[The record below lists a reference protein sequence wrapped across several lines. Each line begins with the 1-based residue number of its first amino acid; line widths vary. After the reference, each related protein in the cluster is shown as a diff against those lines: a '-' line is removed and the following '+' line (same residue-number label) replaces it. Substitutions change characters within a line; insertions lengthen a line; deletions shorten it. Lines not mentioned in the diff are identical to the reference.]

1 MKTYRLAILLTI
13 VLLTLVVTQRVLATP
28 DPPRVLVNHD
38 TRQCDPLV
46 YWRDEC
52 GEIIL
57 PVGWEFHTEN
67 TCPADYTV
75 VELSRLEWDKYQNA
89 FCCQNYGGMNCPETP
104 TLTTAPSPSATPTP
118 EPETQPTGE
127 TAPENPQIL
136 PLAGGLSLLTGI
148 GLGIYGLLSKRR
160 AR

>member
-1 MKTYRLAILLTI
+1 VNIRRLAVFFSI
-13 VLLTLVVTQRVLATP
+13 VLLTLVITERVLATP

-57 PVGWEFHTEN
+57 PTGWEFHDEN
-67 TCPADYTV
+67 SCPADYTV
-75 VELSRLEWDKYQNA
+75 IELSRLEWDKYQNA
-89 FCCQNYGGMNCPETP
+89 FCCQNYGGMNCPET
-104 TLTTAPSPSATPTP
+104 LTIPAPSPSITPSPKP
-118 EPETQPTGE
+118 ESPPTGGQASE
-127 TAPENPQIL
+127 GPQIL
-136 PLAGGLSLLTGI
+136 PVAGGLSLLTGL